1 MLVVSQTFS
10 FFARRNVTF
19 TLPAIILCRRRYSSA
34 FTMSSKSLPYIT
46 TTPAA
51 DQHILHNGKEYTTIK
66 EGLAYILIPAEAPK
80 IPQKAPTAANQPQ
93 SVFYNPIQQFNRD
106 LSVLAIKAYGT
117 DVIARKQI
125 ALERDRER
133 NVGKRREKKR
143 KREDAVEDTPRKA
156 GKIEGS
162 ISASETSAESATV
175 DHTVVEIPNA
185 GIQEETCQ
193 SRGLELQYSANK
205 SKNDHG
211 AAVGSASTG
220 KQNGADAASE
230 AESECASK
238 VSEHPQGKAETQNEE
253 PTSQIPSK
261 PRIPTFTVLDALSAT
276 GLRSLRYANEI
287 PFTTSVTANDL
298 LPAATKTIK
307 LNVQHNRL
315 DDKIKAITGNAL
327 THMYNLVGE
336 NCRDD
341 KGRNAPSRKYD
352 VIDLDPYGTAAP
364 FLDAAVQS
372 VRDDGG
378 LLCVTCTDAGVW
390 ASNGYPEKAYS
401 LYGGIPIKGMHSHEG
416 GLRLILHSI
425 ATSAARYGL
434 AIEPVLSLSIDFYA
448 RVFVKIHKSP
458 ADVKF
463 LAGKTMLVY
472 NCDTGCGAWT
482 TQMVAKNKLAQ
493 NKSGKGHF
501 WKHVFEQAPSATE
514 KCPHCGMK
522 THMAGP
528 MYAGPLHSPEFIKK
542 ILKGLPSVSKDTYQT
557 TERIEGMLS
566 MALEE
571 TLPLEEN
578 PDSPT
583 LTSKTDRYDPAVA
596 DKYPF
601 FFIPS
606 VLAKVVHCI
615 TPHEN
620 ALRGALRRLGYRV
633 TRSHTKPGSIKTDA
647 PWAVI
652 WDVMREWVKQ
662 KAPVKE
668 GAIRPGTAGWNI
680 LGLGKVEA
688 SRTLDTRSTGDDDEA
703 MGKPDAKPRP
713 EIVFDEAL
721 GRERDAKKLVRFQ
734 INPRENWGPM
744 NRAKGDA

>member
-1 MLVVSQTFS
+1 MQTIYSLVRSIVQRYATLTPAAITPFREFS
-10 FFARRNVTF
+10 A
-19 TLPAIILCRRRYSSA
+19 PA
-34 FTMSSKSLPYIT
+34 FTMSSNTLPGIT
-46 TTPAA
+46 AIPTV
-51 DQHILHNGKEYTTIK
+51 DQHISHNGKDYTTVK
-66 EGLAYILIPAEAPK
+66 EGLAYILIPAEASK
-80 IPQKAPTAANQPQ
+80 VPQTAPQGDNQTQ

-106 LSVLAIKAYGT
+106 LSVLAIKAYGE
-117 DVIARKQI
+117 DVIARKQK
-125 ALERDRER
+125 ALEVDRR
-133 NVGKRREKKR
+133 KVSDKRKEKKR
-143 KREDAVEDTPRKA
+143 KREESFGDAPRKA

-162 ISASETSAESATV
+162 NTVSDMIPESTIA
-175 DHTVVEIPNA
+175 
-185 GIQEETCQ
+185 
-193 SRGLELQYSANK
+193 R
-205 SKNDHG
+205 
-211 AAVGSASTG
+211 
-220 KQNGADAASE
+220 DAAIEDPSAGKPDE
-230 AESECASK
+230 SIVASDVEPQAGEPEDPEIAQRKGESESQ
-238 VSEHPQGKAETQNEE
+238 SEEQKPN
-253 PTSQIPSK
+253 PPSK
-261 PRIPTFTVLDALSAT
+261 PRNPTFTVLDALSAT
-276 GLRSLRYANEI
+276 GLRALRYAIEI

-307 LNVQHNRL
+307 LNVEHNKL
-315 DDKIKAITGNAL
+315 EEKIKAVIGNAV
-327 THMYNLVGE
+327 THMYNLLGE
-336 NCRDD
+336 KCKDD
-341 KGRNAPSRKYD
+341 KGRTVQSRKYD
-352 VIDLDPYGTAAP
+352 VIDLDPYGTAVP

-401 LYGGIPIKGMHSHEG
+401 LYGGVPIKGMHSHEG

-425 ATSAARYGL
+425 ASTAARYGL
-434 AIEPVLSLSIDFYA
+434 AIEPLLSLSIDFYA
-448 RVFVKIHKSP
+448 RVFVRIHKSP

-463 LAGKTMLVY
+463 LAGKTMVVY

-493 NKSGKGHF
+493 NKSGKGYF
-501 WKHVFEQAPSATE
+501 WKHVFEQAPSRSE
-514 KCPHCGMK
+514 NCVHCGMK

-542 ILKGLPSVSKDTYQT
+542 ILDGLPSVSKDTYQT

-571 TLPLEEN
+571 SLPPLEEN

-583 LTSKTDRYDPAVA
+583 LTSKTKRYDPAA
-596 DKYPF
+596 IDLYPF

-620 ALRGALRRLGYRV
+620 ALRGALRHLGYRV

-647 PWAVI
+647 PWEVI
-652 WDVMREWVKQ
+652 WEVMREWVKQ

-668 GAIRPGTAGWNI
+668 GAIRRGTAGWNI
-680 LGLGKVEA
+680 IGLERKET
-688 SRTLDTRSTGDDDEA
+688 SRAANKESNNGDAGEFKDTDGTSDER
-703 MGKPDAKPRP
+703 AKP

-721 GRERDAKKLVRFQ
+721 GKEKDGKKLVRFQ
-734 INPRENWGPM
+734 LNPRENWGPM
-744 NRAKGDA
+744 NRAKGHS